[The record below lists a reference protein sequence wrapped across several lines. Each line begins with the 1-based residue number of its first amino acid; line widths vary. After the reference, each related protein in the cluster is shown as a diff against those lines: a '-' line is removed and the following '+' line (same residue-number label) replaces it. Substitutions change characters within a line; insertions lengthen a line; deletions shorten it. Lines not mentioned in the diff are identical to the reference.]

1 MRRILLALAIAIA
14 ISFAFC
20 ISVSALENEEL
31 YELDA
36 LLEELPKQ
44 IEQEIELTSDGD
56 EKSGVEKLEN
66 AVIKMSSAEQIIKK
80 LLEAIG
86 LQAEDILKLFFA
98 ICALLMVSGIMAKK
112 PNNTFSASLVNK
124 NGKNLCLCSE

>member
-44 IEQEIELTSDGD
+44 IEIGRASCRER
-56 EKSGVEKLEN
+56 V
-66 AVIKMSSAEQIIKK
+66 SA
-80 LLEAIG
+80 
-86 LQAEDILKLFFA
+86 
-98 ICALLMVSGIMAKK
+98 CV
-112 PNNTFSASLVNK
+112 
-124 NGKNLCLCSE
+124 